1 MTTTNVPNITNAAKH
16 YGFDAYVNKRRWASY
31 WHQLNEIFLASPQSV
46 LEVGVGAGV
55 IGAVLRQF
63 GVEYQ
68 SLDLD
73 AALKPHHVAP
83 VTAMPF
89 DDGQFDVVACFQ
101 VLEHIPYES
110 FAAALKELRRV
121 ASRVVII
128 SLPGARAMWSLQ
140 FGVPRVCAVS
150 LFARMPRLRARKH
163 KPGGEHFWEISKRG
177 YPLKRIL
184 QDLADSELT
193 VEKTYRS
200 PDSPRHRFFVA
211 TPSLKGPTS

>member
-1 MTTTNVPNITNAAKH
+1 MTTNNVPMISNHPKH

-63 GVEYQ
+63 GIDYE

-73 AALKPHHVAP
+73 AALKPDHVAP

-89 DDGQFDVVACFQ
+89 DDAEFDVVTCFQ

-110 FAAALKELRRV
+110 FAPALRELRRV
-121 ASRVVII
+121 ARRVVIM
-128 SLPGARAMWSLQ
+128 SLPDARPMWSFQ
-140 FGVPRVCAVS
+140 FALPRVFAVS
-150 LFARMPRLRARKH
+150 LFARMPRLRARTH
-163 KPGGEHFWEISKRG
+163 KPGGEHFWKSASVLSVSDSARSRDRADLLK
-177 YPLKRIL
+177 KRI
-184 QDLADSELT
+184 A
-193 VEKTYRS
+193 VRIAAS
-200 PDSPRHRFFVA
+200 PVLRRHA
-211 TPSLKGPTS
+211 S

>member
-1 MTTTNVPNITNAAKH
+1 M
-16 YGFDAYVNKRRWASY
+16 
-31 WHQLNEIFLASPQSV
+31 
-46 LEVGVGAGV
+46 

-63 GVEYQ
+63 GIAYE
-68 SLDLD
+68 SLYLD
-73 AALKPHHVAP
+73 AALTPDHVAP

-110 FAAALKELRRV
+110 FAAALRELRRV

-128 SLPGARAMWSLQ
+128 SLPDARPMWSLQ
-140 FGVPRVCAVS
+140 FRVPRVCGVS

-184 QDLADSELT
+184 QDLADSGLT

-200 PDSPRHRFFVA
+200 PDSLRHRFFVA
-211 TPSLKGPTS
+211 TPSVKEFK

>member
-1 MTTTNVPNITNAAKH
+1 MTRNRSK

-55 IGAVLRQF
+55 IGAVLKQF
-63 GVEYQ
+63 GIEYR

-73 AALKPHHVAP
+73 AALKPDHVAP

-110 FAAALKELRRV
+110 FAPALRELRRV

-128 SLPGARAMWSLQ
+128 SLPDARPMWLLQ
-140 FGVPRVCAVS
+140 FRVPRVCAVS
-150 LFARMPRLRARKH
+150 LFAPMPRVRARTH

-184 QDLADSELT
+184 QAIADAGLR
-193 VEKTYRS
+193 VDKTYRS

-211 TPSLKGPTS
+211 TPSLKGPIL